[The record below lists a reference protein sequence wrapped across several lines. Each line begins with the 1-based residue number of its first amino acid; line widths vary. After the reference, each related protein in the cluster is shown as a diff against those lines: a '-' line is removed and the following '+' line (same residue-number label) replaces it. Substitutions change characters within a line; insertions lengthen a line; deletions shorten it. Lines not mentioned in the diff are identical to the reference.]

1 MLLYCER
8 LRQGLQPL
16 AIIKIC
22 LRRLGLAHT
31 GFDGEEEV
39 KVDGSPQ
46 LKKLV
51 NQVFEH
57 KRVQVVMQELQERY

>member
-1 MLLYCER
+1 MQ
-8 LRQGLQPL
+8 QGFQPL
-16 AIIKIC
+16 TVVKIC

-39 KVDGSPQ
+39 KVDGSPR

-57 KRVQVVMQELQERY
+57 KRVQTVIQELQER

>member
-1 MLLYCER
+1 MTVV
-8 LRQGLQPL
+8 
-16 AIIKIC
+16 KIC

-31 GFDGEEEV
+31 GFEGEEEV
-39 KVDGSPQ
+39 KVDGSPR

-57 KRVQVVMQELQERY
+57 KRVQTVMQELQER